1 MSEKTMNKQQDAY
14 KEMFMLLAKYIVV
27 TRGAA
32 SCDVFDNSGE
42 NAFSYWNGKYIMAL
56 EIETAVDN
64 IVAKYGLY
72 DEVWGHLK
80 DIDGAELLEI
90 VGGEEK

>member
-1 MSEKTMNKQQDAY
+1 MSEKTRNKQQDAY

-42 NAFSYWNGKYIMAL
+42 NAFSYWNWF
-56 EIETAVDN
+56 EF
-64 IVAKYGLY
+64 
-72 DEVWGHLK
+72 
-80 DIDGAELLEI
+80 
-90 VGGEEK
+90 